1 MGRLA
6 PVAGSGI
13 HTGRTPRE
21 TAIAWLFVLVQ
32 LALLVGAIVG
42 GAGTAWSVAPWVR
55 TVCRAAQY
63 IGLAILLIGAVNL
76 GRSLTA
82 LPTPVP
88 HGELRT
94 GGLYR
99 WMRHPIYTGVMA
111 LTLGGAVPSG
121 NPTRLACALGL
132 VVLFMLKARWE
143 EARLREQYP
152 DYATYAARVPR
163 FVPGAQLLANT
174 RSTDR
179 R

>member
-1 MGRLA
+1 MFG
-6 PVAGSGI
+6 
-13 HTGRTPRE
+13 GRTPKE
-21 TAIAWLFVLVQ
+21 TAIAWGLVLLQVG
-32 LALLVGAIVG
+32 LMAGAIIG
-42 GAGTAWSVAPWVR
+42 GAGSAWSAPDWLR
-55 TVCRAAQY
+55 SLCRIVQY
-63 IGLAILLIGAVNL
+63 VGLAILLVGAVNL

-121 NPTRLACALGL
+121 NPIRLACALGL

-152 DYATYAARVPR
+152 GYADYAAGVPR
-163 FVPGAQLLANT
+163 FVPGAQLLSNT

-179 R
+179 P

>member
-1 MGRLA
+1 M
-6 PVAGSGI
+6 AGSGI
-13 HTGRTPRE
+13 LGGKTPRE

-42 GAGTAWSVAPWVR
+42 GAGSAWSVAPWVR
-55 TVCRAAQY
+55 TLCRIAQY
-63 IGLAILLIGAVNL
+63 VGLAILLIGAVNL

-94 GGLYR
+94 VGLYR

-121 NPTRLACALGL
+121 NPVRLACALGL
-132 VVLFMLKARWE
+132 VVLFVLKARWE
-143 EARLREQYP
+143 EGRLRERYP
-152 DYATYAARVPR
+152 GYDEYAAHVPR
-163 FVPGAQLLANT
+163 FVPGAQLLSNT
-174 RSTDR
+174 RSTGGS
-179 R
+179 

>member
-1 MGRLA
+1 MFG
-6 PVAGSGI
+6 
-13 HTGRTPRE
+13 GRTPAE
-21 TAIAWLFVLVQ
+21 TAVAWTLVLIQV
-32 LALLVGAIVG
+32 ALMVGAIVG
-42 GAGTAWSVAPWVR
+42 GAGSAWSAPDWLR
-55 TVCRAAQY
+55 SLCRIVQY
-63 IGLAILLIGAVNL
+63 VGLAILLVGAANL

-132 VVLFMLKARWE
+132 VVLFMSKARWE
-143 EARLREQYP
+143 EGRLRERYP
-152 DYATYAARVPR
+152 GYDEYAANVPR
-163 FVPGAQLLANT
+163 FVPGGQLLANM
-174 RSTDR
+174 RSTER

>member
-1 MGRLA
+1 MGS
-6 PVAGSGI
+6 SGI
-13 HTGRTPRE
+13 LSGRTPRE
-21 TAIAWLFVLVQ
+21 TATAWGFVVVQ
-32 LALLVGAIVG
+32 LLLLVGAIVG
-42 GAGTAWSVAPWVR
+42 GAGTAWSVPDAVR
-55 TVCRAAQY
+55 SLCRVVQY
-63 IGLAILLIGAVNL
+63 IGLGILLIGAVNL

-121 NPTRLACALGL
+121 NPTRLGCALGL
-132 VVLFMLKARWE
+132 VVLFGLKARWE

-152 DYATYAARVPR
+152 GYADYAARVPR
-163 FVPGAQLLANT
+163 FVPGVRGVANT
-174 RSTDR
+174 RSTGR
-179 R
+179 P

>member
-1 MGRLA
+1 MGS
-6 PVAGSGI
+6 SGI
-13 HTGRTPRE
+13 LSGSTPRE
-21 TAIAWLFVLVQ
+21 TAIAWLFVAVQ
-32 LALLVGAIVG
+32 LLLLVGAVVG
-42 GAGTAWSVAPWVR
+42 GAGTAWSVPDGVR
-55 TVCRAAQY
+55 TVCRFVQY
-63 IGLAILLIGAVNL
+63 VGLGILLIGAVNL

-121 NPTRLACALGL
+121 NAVRLICALTL

-152 DYATYAARVPR
+152 GYAEYAASVPR
-163 FVPGAQLLANT
+163 FVPGAHLLANT

-179 R
+179 P

>member
-1 MGRLA
+1 MSEPSLFG
-6 PVAGSGI
+6 
-13 HTGRTPRE
+13 GRTPRE
-21 TAIAWLFVLVQ
+21 TAIAWGLVLAQ
-32 LALLVGAIVG
+32 AALMVGAIVG

-55 TVCRAAQY
+55 TGCRIGQY
-63 IGLAILLIGAVNL
+63 VGVGILLIGAVNL

-88 HGELRT
+88 HGRLQT

-121 NPTRLACALGL
+121 NPVRVASALGL
-132 VVLFMLKARWE
+132 VALFMLKSRWE

-152 DYATYAARVPR
+152 DYAAYATGVGR
-163 FVPGAQLLANT
+163 FVPGAHRLANT
-174 RSTDR
+174 RSTER
-179 R
+179 P

>member
-1 MGRLA
+1 MFG
-6 PVAGSGI
+6 
-13 HTGRTPRE
+13 GRTPAE
-21 TAIAWLFVLVQ
+21 TAIAWTLVLIQV
-32 LALLVGAIVG
+32 ALMFGAIVG
-42 GAGTAWSVAPWVR
+42 GAGSAWSVAPWVR
-55 TVCRAAQY
+55 TGCRLVQY
-63 IGLAILLIGAVNL
+63 LGLAILLLGAVSL

-121 NPTRLACALGL
+121 NAVRLGSALGL

-143 EARLREQYP
+143 EGRLRERYP
-152 DYATYAARVPR
+152 GYDEYATNVPR
-163 FVPGAQLLANT
+163 FVPGAHLLANT

>member
-1 MGRLA
+1 MFG
-6 PVAGSGI
+6 GK
-13 HTGRTPRE
+13 TPAE
-21 TAIAWLFVLVQ
+21 TAVAWTLVLFQV
-32 LALLVGAIVG
+32 ALMVGAIVG
-42 GAGTAWSVAPWVR
+42 GAGSAWSVAPGVR
-55 TVCRAAQY
+55 TACRIGQY
-63 IGLAILLIGAVNL
+63 VGVAILLVGAVNL

-121 NPTRLACALGL
+121 NPVRLACALGL

-143 EARLREQYP
+143 EGRLRERYP
-152 DYATYAARVPR
+152 GYDEYAASVAR
-163 FVPGAQLLANT
+163 FVPGVHRLSNT
-174 RSTDR
+174 RSTGAS
-179 R
+179 

>member
-1 MGRLA
+1 M
-6 PVAGSGI
+6 AGSGI
-13 HTGRTPRE
+13 LGGKTPRE

-55 TVCRAAQY
+55 TLCRIMQY
-63 IGLAILLIGAVNL
+63 LGLAILLIGAVNL

-111 LTLGGAVPSG
+111 LTLGGAVVRSRPREVVVAPERMQAHGAVVPLSG
-121 NPTRLACALGL
+121 SEGVQRAGHGL
-132 VVLFMLKARWE
+132 
-143 EARLREQYP
+143 
-152 DYATYAARVPR
+152 
-163 FVPGAQLLANT
+163 
-174 RSTDR
+174 
-179 R
+179 